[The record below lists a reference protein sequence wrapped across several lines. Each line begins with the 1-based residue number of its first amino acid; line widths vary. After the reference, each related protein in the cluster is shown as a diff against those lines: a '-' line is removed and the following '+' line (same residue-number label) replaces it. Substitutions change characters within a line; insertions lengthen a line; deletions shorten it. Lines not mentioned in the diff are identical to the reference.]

1 VTSFNLQRS
10 SLRIQRK
17 GKRAPVA
24 VLAEQLLCKR
34 LGIIQDG
41 EKLTEAAITKF
52 ANMFQGRLP
61 PIAIDALRALFR
73 LDCDLAAAVEDA
85 LLAHGGAAALDH
97 APDAD
102 VGEDDAV
109 A

>member
-1 VTSFNLQRS
+1 
-10 SLRIQRK
+10 
-17 GKRAPVA
+17 VA

-41 EKLTEAAITKF
+41 EKMTEAAITKF
-52 ANMFQGRLP
+52 ASMFQGRLP

-85 LLAHGGAAALDH
+85 LLAHGGATALDQTLDEQ
-97 APDAD
+97 A
-102 VGEDDAV
+102 GEEAT
-109 A
+109 AA